1 MRIIQGLYVIL
12 PQKSKKYASNSQN
25 YMTKP
30 RPVWMGLCCWGMYC
44 LIQGDLVADG
54 EHDDG
59 IAGLAVGLCHAV
71 VANDVVV
78 GI

>member
-1 MRIIQGLYVIL
+1 MAEESKTYVFGQDGANSAL
-12 PQKSKKYASNSQN
+12 PWALAGNN
-25 YMTKP
+25 F
-30 RPVWMGLCCWGMYC
+30 GG

-59 IAGLAVGLCHAV
+59 VAGLAVGLCHAV

>member
-1 MRIIQGLYVIL
+1 
-12 PQKSKKYASNSQN
+12 
-25 YMTKP
+25 MTKP

-59 IAGLAVGLCHAV
+59 VVGLAVGLCHAV